1 MIKVLQ
7 KWQEV
12 GEATLSLQSQR
23 LPTHITVQKSWDQFL
38 LYQAL
43 ITKNRQSWIID
54 LGCGDCCTLDFL
66 AALGFTNMHKIDL
79 EIKNQA
85 NNLPYERYQ
94 GDIIKTSFPSQS
106 YDFAISISVIEHG
119 VDIEAFFQEAHRLLK
134 VGGLLFITTDYWEDK
149 IQVDEFVR
157 PFGLCWKIFSKLE
170 IPEII
175 VLANNYCF
183 ALENVNIPACA
194 DKTVSWYNNNYTF
207 IALALRKKPPITL
220 R

>member
-23 LPTHITVQKSWDQFL
+23 LPTHITVQKNWDQFL

-43 ITKNRQSWIID
+43 TTRDRQSWIID

-66 AALGFTNMHKIDL
+66 AALGFTNLHGIDL
-79 EIKNQA
+79 EVKQA
-85 NNLPYERYQ
+85 NNLPYELYE

-106 YDFAISISVIEHG
+106 YDIAVSISVIEHG
-119 VDIEAFFQEAHRLLK
+119 VDIAAFFQEAHRLLK
-134 VGGLLFITTDYWEDK
+134 AGGILFITTDYWEDK
-149 IQVDEFVR
+149 IQVDEFIR
-157 PFGLCWKIFSKLE
+157 PFGLTWKIFSKLE
-170 IPEII
+170 IQETIA
-175 VLANNYCF
+175 LANNYGF
-183 ALENVNIPACA
+183 ALENVNIPTCV
-194 DKTVSWYNNNYTF
+194 DTTVSWYNKNYTF
-207 IALALRKKPPITL
+207 IALSLRKETPITL